1 MELVGT
7 KTSAE
12 EAALELTLGARV
24 VEGLGVGS
32 EGTPAFFTIRR
43 VGSGGGGLGLGAA
56 GNLLNDMSVTARH
69 YRSPGPQE
77 V

>member
-32 EGTPAFFTIRR
+32 EGTPVFFTIRR
-43 VGSGGGGLGLGAA
+43 AGSGGGGLGAA